1 MWRIS
6 NPPYWGGRCPHLD
19 TPGVSRLPRSFRGQ
33 VKGERVQQ
41 DETGRDG
48 VAVALEHVTGRTMG
62 ALMWLDGPALDV
74 LLGEDGRLRLA
85 ETPPGTRP
93 EGLVARLHRAGETYE
108 IEVIGPGPVWING
121 ALAGGPHRLTRGDAI
136 EFGEAGPI
144 CRLRVYSSAAPK
156 AQTLGEIFGDT
167 AAYLKVSRQRPAR
180 RAGRA
185 VAGLLRRLALHS
197 TLLFRVTVLAALGV
211 LALVVWQQAQI
222 TRMQGEALARAEA
235 QIDSVSGALVATQA
249 EALRPAD
256 LAALRESLENRLDV
270 NRTRL
275 EELESRSTAGARVVG
290 QAARHVVFLQGMYGF
305 REPETGRM
313 LRQRLGADGVP
324 LRNFQGRPLLTL
336 EGEGPVVE
344 LKFTGTGFFL
354 AGSGQVVTNRHV
366 ALPWEQN
373 TANPPR
379 EGAGLEPVML
389 RFLAY
394 LPGQP
399 APVRAE
405 VVRASGRVDLA
416 LLSLPEVDAPGGL
429 PLAEAPPEQG
439 EEVIVMGYPTGMR
452 SMLAQ
457 SGPAFI
463 EGLQAEGITDFWM
476 VAERLAQAGFIAPL
490 ASRGIVGQAT
500 PAALVYDAETT
511 HGGSGGPV
519 LDLMGR
525 VVAVNAAILPEYGGS
540 NLGVPVAELRAL
552 LDGQGG

>member
-1 MWRIS
+1 MTA
-6 NPPYWGGRCPHLD
+6 GGAA
-19 TPGVSRLPRSFRGQ
+19 GAAAEPRG
-33 VKGERVQQ
+33 
-41 DETGRDG
+41 DG
-48 VAVALEHVTGRTMG
+48 VGVALEHVTGRTMG
-62 ALMWLDGPALDV
+62 ALTWLDAPALDV
-74 LLGEDGRLRLA
+74 LLGEDGRLRLV
-85 ETPPGTRP
+85 ESPPGERA
-93 EGLVARLHRAGETYE
+93 EGVVARLHRAGASYE
-108 IEVIGPGPVWING
+108 LEVTGAGPVWING
-121 ALAGGPHRLTRGDAI
+121 APATGPHRLARGDAV

-156 AQTLGEIFGDT
+156 AQTLGEILGDT
-167 AAYLKVSRQRPAR
+167 AAYLKVSRQRPVR

-185 VAGLLRRLALHS
+185 AAGLLRRLALHS
-197 TLLFRVTVLAALGV
+197 TLLFRGTVLAALAV

-256 LAALRESLENRLDV
+256 LTALRESLENRLDV

-275 EELESRSTAGARVVG
+275 DELEGRSTAGARVVA

-305 REPETGRM
+305 REPGTGRM
-313 LRQRLGADGVP
+313 LRQRLGSDGLP
-324 LRNFQGRPLLTL
+324 LRSFQGRPLLTL

-354 AGSGQVVTNRHV
+354 AGTGRVVTNRHV

-373 TANPPR
+373 TAGPPQ
-379 EGAGLEPVML
+379 EGEGLEPVML

-394 LPGQP
+394 LPGRP

-405 VVRASGRVDLA
+405 AIRASARADLA
-416 LLSLPEVDAPGGL
+416 LLTLPDIEAPGGL
-429 PLAEAPPEQG
+429 TLAEAPPEQG

-463 EGLQAEGITDFWM
+463 EGLQADGVTDFWT
-476 VAERLAQAGFIAPL
+476 VAERLAEAGFIAPL
-490 ASRGIVGQAT
+490 ASRGIIGQAT

-519 LDLMGR
+519 LDLSGR

-540 NLGVPVAELRAL
+540 NLGVPVAALRAL
-552 LDGQGG
+552 LSETDG